1 MNYRIVVNILGKVF
15 VLEAALMI
23 PSVIVSIIYGEG
35 DLSSFLITMVILAA
49 MGGLFMLVKPRKKKL
64 LARDGMMVVSL
75 AWVSLALF
83 GGLPFY
89 FNGAIPSY
97 VDCIFESIS
106 GFTTTGSSILTDV
119 EALPKGLLFW
129 RSFTHWFGGMGV
141 LVFFLALLPSMSGST
156 LHILRAES
164 PGPAPGKLVPKI
176 KETSKILYAIY
187 FVLTVICT
195 LCLIFAGMP
204 VYDSIL
210 HALGTAGTGGFGTK
224 NNSIAYYNSPLIYN
238 ILSIFMLIFGVN
250 FTLYFY
256 IIRRNFTEVKKNT
269 ELKLFLMIVAGAV
282 GIITFNTRGIFHSYW
297 ESFYQSLFQVS
308 SLISTTG
315 YTTYDYN
322 NWPLLSKMVLI
333 AVMFMGSCAGSTAGG
348 IKQIRIAVML
358 KSVKR
363 MVKKLIHP
371 RSVIPIKV
379 DGKNVEEEQVSN
391 IGIFCFA
398 HFLIFGIAILLVSL
412 DNYDFETTFT
422 AVLTALSNVGPA
434 FGKAGPSGNFAFFS
448 DFSKLV
454 LSMCMLIGRLEIF
467 PVLIMLNPKSWKK
480 A

>member
-1 MNYRIVVNILGKVF
+1 M
-15 VLEAALMI
+15 
-23 PSVIVSIIYGEG
+23 
-35 DLSSFLITMVILAA
+35 
-49 MGGLFMLVKPRKKKL
+49 
-64 LARDGMMVVSL
+64 
-75 AWVSLALF
+75 
-83 GGLPFY
+83 
-89 FNGAIPSY
+89 
-97 VDCIFESIS
+97 
-106 GFTTTGSSILTDV
+106 
-119 EALPKGLLFW
+119 
-129 RSFTHWFGGMGV
+129 
-141 LVFFLALLPSMSGST
+141 
-156 LHILRAES
+156 
-164 PGPAPGKLVPKI
+164 
-176 KETSKILYAIY
+176 
-187 FVLTVICT
+187 
-195 LCLIFAGMP
+195 
-204 VYDSIL
+204 YDSIL
-210 HALGTAGTGGFGTK
+210 HALGTAGTGGFGIK

-398 HFLIFGIAILLVSL
+398 YFLIFGIAILLVSL